1 MFKNVSYL
9 TNNRDL
15 NGQRTWMLSRG
26 PPIIFLGTTR
36 DEQIEKPRRFFWK
49 SRHVETKKKAMHY
62 DNGFWILDYKSVI
75 YGFWMTFMDSWM
87 LDDIMIMIKMTFMDF
102 GWFWRKSNQQW
113 EASWIMTMGDQT
125 MNQSHEQIQCEAP
138 KIAFSWWT

>member
-1 MFKNVSYL
+1 MYIILIL
-9 TNNRDL
+9 TLYVKCCIISNKQQGSEWSTHL
-15 NGQRTWMLSRG
+15 NAIPGSTHHLPGDDPRWTDRK
-26 PPIIFLGTTR
+26 TR
-36 DEQIEKPRRFFWK
+36 SCLLKVKARWNQEKGHELWQ
-49 SRHVETKKKAMHY
+49 
-62 DNGFWILDYKSVI
+62 WI